1 MDSNGAIPRMCTL
14 VPGLPVPTHAGEVTS
29 ALSVHSVPGP
39 GRGSRIA
46 DWRATRCA
54 SESLRQPGL
63 AQARFVFGQIFRPVR
78 SQRLPERGNA
88 QARIELPHSSHGFAR
103 LLHTPGERV
112 AGSGDVERG
121 ART

>member
-14 VPGLPVPTHAGEVTS
+14 VPGLPVPTHAGEVS
-29 ALSVHSVPGP
+29 FSLIGAQRARP
-39 GRGSRIA
+39 GSRIA

-54 SESLRQPGL
+54 AESLRHAGL
-63 AQARFVFGQIFRPVR
+63 AQARFVLGEVLRPVR

-112 AGSGDVERG
+112 AGRRE
-121 ART
+121 